1 MQFFHVT
8 CFLVILSLFSLNSTA
23 GVYRWVDDQG
33 NVVYSQ
39 TPPPDGRETKL
50 MAPPPPP
57 AEDPDAAMERIR
69 AQSEALEKAS
79 QERQKQQQEKKQKAQ
94 LEAQRKANCEA
105 ARKNLET
112 LRSRPPNTLYRT
124 GKDEYRRFT
133 IDELNQQIKEQE
145 KIIQENCN

>member
-1 MQFFHVT
+1 MRLFHVT
-8 CFLVILSLFSLNSTA
+8 CFLFALSLFSLNSTA

-39 TPPPDGRETKL
+39 TPPPDGRDAKL

-57 AEDPDAAMERIR
+57 AEDPEAAMERVR
-69 AQSEALEKAS
+69 SQTEALDKAS
-79 QERQKQQQEKKQKAQ
+79 QERQKQLEERKKRAQ

-124 GKDEYRRFT
+124 GEDEYRRFT
-133 IDELNQQIKEQE
+133 IDELNQQMKDQE
-145 KIIQENCN
+145 KII